1 MRECNNF
8 SEKKIKISSKNNN
21 KNTVSIHRKQND
33 KAKKLYSQDKM
44 TEECGVFGICNAN
57 GKSSAAELSYLG
69 LIALQHRG
77 QESAGI
83 CVNHEGEFN
92 LQKGMGLVEN
102 VFEED
107 DFEKLKGEMAI
118 GHVRYSTSG
127 SSLLANAQ
135 PLLINSIKGDL
146 ALAHN
151 GNLAN
156 ADELRYN
163 LESNGSIFHST
174 LDTEVI
180 AHLVARALDDDI
192 IEALVQSLH
201 QLKGAFSIVG
211 MTEDKLVA
219 IRDPQGFR
227 PLSIGKLDES
237 YVVASESCAFDI
249 IGAEFIRDVEPGEV
263 VIIDKNG
270 LKSRKYSGHN
280 ESSLCVFEYIYFA
293 RPDSNIA
300 GKNVLLVRKEMG
312 KKLAEEMDVDVDLVI
327 PVPDSG
333 IAAALGFSEQSGIPY
348 AQGILRNR
356 YVGRTFIQPSQEIRD
371 LKVRL
376 KLSPIKEIIKD
387 KRVILID
394 DSIVRGTTSSQI
406 IQRIKEAGAKEVHM
420 AISSPPVEYPCY
432 FGLDTSR
439 RQELIASNNS
449 VEEIAAEIGADSLH
463 YLSQAGML
471 KAIDSDE
478 IGGYCT
484 ACFDGDYPIKNKY
497 LFEEEK

>member
-1 MRECNNF
+1 MRECSNF
-8 SEKKIKISSKNNN
+8 SNFN
-21 KNTVSIHRKQND
+21 KQAEIVPAAD
-33 KAKKLYSQDKM
+33 DKM
-44 TEECGVFGICNAN
+44 TEECGVFGIFNAD

-83 CVNHEGEFN
+83 CANNDGEFI
-92 LQKGMGLVEN
+92 LHKGMGLVEN
-102 VFEED
+102 VFEEK
-107 DFEKLKGEMAI
+107 DFEKLKGKMAV

-156 ADELRYN
+156 ASELRYN

-211 MTEDKLVA
+211 MTEDSLVA
-219 IRDPQGFR
+219 IRDPHGFR
-227 PLSIGKLDES
+227 PLSIGKLGNS

-249 IGAEFIRDVEPGEV
+249 IGAEFVRDVEPGEV
-263 VIIDKNG
+263 VIIDDDG
-270 LKSRKYSGHN
+270 LKSRKYSGQVKK
-280 ESSLCVFEYIYFA
+280 SLCVFEYIYFA

-300 GKNVLLVRKEMG
+300 GQNVLLARKEMG
-312 KKLAEEMDVDVDLVI
+312 KQLAEEMDVDADIVV

-333 IAAALGFSEQSGIPY
+333 IAAALGFSEESGIPY

-356 YVGRTFIQPSQEIRD
+356 YVGRTFIQPSQDIRD

-376 KLSPIKEIIKD
+376 KLSPIKEIIEGK
-387 KRVILID
+387 KVILID

-406 IQRIKEAGAKEVHM
+406 IARIKEAGAAEVHM
-420 AISSPPVEYPCY
+420 AVSSPPVENPCY

-439 RQELIASNNS
+439 RKELIASSNS
-449 VEEIAAEIGADSLH
+449 VEDIAGHIGADSLH
-463 YLSQAGML
+463 YLSQKGMIE
-471 KAIDSDE
+471 AINSKKD
-478 IGGYCT
+478 IGYCT
-484 ACFDGDYPIKNKY
+484 ACFDGDYPINDKY
-497 LFEEEK
+497 IIEEEE